1 MVLQT
6 TNDFNEFLWFSAG
19 LWYKSQYL
27 REAQVNLL
35 AQDVCGQK
43 DYYGNLITENMFCA
57 ARPDWSQD
65 ACEVI
70 LHVRTWTGLFLPFSS
85 PTYFDQLHLLLLL
98 LLLLLLHPAGRLW
111 RSTGLWDPGQALP
124 VRGHQLGWRLCQRV
138 QAWSLRQSQ
147 QLQRLDRR
155 EDGPELHGPGFSST
169 VTVLDLETAQQT
181 I

>member
-19 LWYKSQYL
+19 LWYKSQSL

-70 LHVRTWTGLFLPFSS
+70 LHVRT
-85 PTYFDQLHLLLLL
+85 
-98 LLLLLLHPAGRLW
+98 
-111 RSTGLWDPGQALP
+111 
-124 VRGHQLGWRLCQRV
+124 
-138 QAWSLRQSQ
+138 
-147 QLQRLDRR
+147 
-155 EDGPELHGPGFSST
+155 
-169 VTVLDLETAQQT
+169 
-181 I
+181 